1 MTTDPSGRHLVRA
14 EGDAVA
20 FTRTF
25 RAGIDDVWAAVT
37 ESDRLAR
44 WIGFYSGDPLSGHVD
59 FTMNAEG
66 EENMSPTRYDIR
78 RCEPPRVLR
87 VHTADDFG
95 TWDLI
100 IELSEADGV
109 TTLVLSQ
116 IIDDPST
123 IENTGPGWE
132 YYLDRLS
139 AAIGGSDPDVIDF
152 DDYYPSQRDY
162 YLAVGQSV
170 TGDAGSP
177 QP

>member
-1 MTTDPSGRHLVRA
+1 MTPIPTGEHRVRA

-20 FTRTF
+20 FTRTY

-44 WIGFYSGDPLSGHVD
+44 WIGFYSGDPKQGHVA

-66 EENMSPTRYDIR
+66 EENMTPTRYDIR
-78 RCEPPRVLR
+78 ACEPPRLLR
-87 VHTADDFG
+87 VHTTDDFG

-100 IELSEADGV
+100 VELAESDGV
-109 TTLVLSQ
+109 TTLTLSQ
-116 IIDDPST
+116 IIDDPTT

-139 AAIGGSDPDVIDF
+139 AAIDETDPGAIDF
-152 DDYYPSQRDY
+152 DDYYPAQRDY
-162 YLAVGQSV
+162 YLRIQHVVAER
-170 TGDAGSP
+170 AGSSE
-177 QP
+177 

>member
-1 MTTDPSGRHLVRA
+1 
-14 EGDAVA
+14 
-20 FTRTF
+20 
-25 RAGIDDVWAAVT
+25 
-37 ESDRLAR
+37 
-44 WIGFYSGDPLSGHVD
+44 
-59 FTMNAEG
+59 
-66 EENMSPTRYDIR
+66 
-78 RCEPPRVLR
+78 
-87 VHTADDFG
+87 
-95 TWDLI
+95 
-100 IELSEADGV
+100 
-109 TTLVLSQ
+109 LSQ